1 MLHIIEGRAS
11 SGKTIWM
18 REKIKQII
26 EENEFKPLLLVPDQF
41 SFENER
47 AMLSLLGAKNMKAVD
62 VFSFPRLAVSNLDSK
77 VLKGKM
83 FASDGVRMAYMSE
96 AIIGLSEKL
105 NIFSKVRHNVSG
117 LKPFIDFNKEL
128 ETCDISSD
136 DILSLTEKM
145 SPSLLKDKLYEINLI
160 NDAYNALLHQSYFD
174 DTECLKYFNTFA
186 EETRFFEN
194 KIVFL
199 DSFRAFSEQ
208 EFKCIRLALIQ
219 AKDVY
224 VTICTDGE
232 NNDESPVVY
241 MNELKKRL

>member
-11 SGKTIWM
+11 SGKTIWV

-62 VFSFPRLAVSNLDSK
+62 VFSFPRLAVSTLDSK

-160 NDAYNALLHQSYFD
+160 NEAYNALLHQSYFD
-174 DTECLKYFNTFA
+174 DTECLKYFN
-186 EETRFFEN
+186 EFEKRIGTEN
-194 KIVFL
+194 YENVMYKN
-199 DSFRAFSEQ
+199 A
-208 EFKCIRLALIQ
+208 IRLFKLNI
-219 AKDVY
+219 K
-224 VTICTDGE
+224 
-232 NNDESPVVY
+232 
-241 MNELKKRL
+241 